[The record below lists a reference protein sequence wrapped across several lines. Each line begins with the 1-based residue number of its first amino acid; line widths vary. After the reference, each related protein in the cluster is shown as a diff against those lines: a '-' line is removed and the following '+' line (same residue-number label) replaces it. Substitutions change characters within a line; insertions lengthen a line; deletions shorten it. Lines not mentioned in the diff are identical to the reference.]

1 MSNIDQFESVF
12 RSAIRDIYEYKEV
25 KFSNFLL
32 ITDLDQA
39 ESDEY
44 ANQVKQFFRTIHIAG
59 TGEWTLLNK
68 ADFSST
74 QNLLEAVARIS
85 PDLIFT
91 YRNLHSQA
99 WKHPHSLGEHLDVL
113 IQKTETPVF
122 ILPHPDAGYALDYVM
137 KDCDVVMA
145 LTDHLS
151 NDHDLVNHAVEFTQD
166 KGSLYLV
173 HIEDAD
179 TFDRYIDAISKIQT
193 IDTDDAKEKLSKEL
207 LKQPANYI
215 QTVID
220 KLKEEQLNID
230 IKFIVNFGHH
240 LTEFRKHINDYKVDL
255 LVINAKDHQQMAMH
269 GLAYPLAIELRQ
281 IPLLMI

>member
-1 MSNIDQFESVF
+1 MSDIDQFESVF
-12 RSAIRDIYEYKEV
+12 RSAIRDVYEYRQI
-25 KFSNFLL
+25 KFTKFLL

-39 ESDEY
+39 ESNEF
-44 ANQVKQFFRTIHIAG
+44 AIQVKQFFHVIDIADE
-59 TGEWTLLNK
+59 GEWSVLNK

-74 QNLLEAVARIS
+74 QELLEIVERIK

-99 WKHPHSLGEHLDVL
+99 WKYPHSLGEYLDVL
-113 IQKTETPVF
+113 IQKTKTPVF
-122 ILPHPDAGYALDYVM
+122 VLPHPLADYALDYAM

-151 NDHDLVNHAVEFTQD
+151 NDHDLVNHAIEFTQNN
-166 KGSLYLV
+166 GTLYLV

-179 TFDRYIDAISKIQT
+179 IFDRYINAISKIQT
-193 IDTDDAKEKLSKEL
+193 INTDNATERLSKEL
-207 LKQPANYI
+207 LKQPNNYI
-215 QTVID
+215 DTVIEQ
-220 KLKEEQLNID
+220 LKEKQLPINI
-230 IKFIVNFGHH
+230 KPIVNFGHH

-269 GLAYPLAIELRQ
+269 GLAYPLAVELRQ